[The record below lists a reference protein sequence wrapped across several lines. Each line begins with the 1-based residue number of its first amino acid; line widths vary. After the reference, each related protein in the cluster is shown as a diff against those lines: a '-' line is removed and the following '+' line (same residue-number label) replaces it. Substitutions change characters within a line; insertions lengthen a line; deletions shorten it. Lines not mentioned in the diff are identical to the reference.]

1 MTKKRIKIGF
11 IGAGSLGSLFGGY
24 LASLKSDSYSTELIL
39 FCRKNHAD
47 QINKNGLILNRGQT
61 ELIIHDIQAYTNPD
75 DAKNILLK
83 GSDYAFDF
91 IFLTTKTY
99 DIVTAILEY
108 EKLIDLSKW
117 LVILQN
123 GIGNEEVISN
133 YCTKNKIIRIVTS
146 NGALLNK
153 PGYVT
158 HTGAGFT
165 KVGIPFQ
172 KILNIEGSELKAA
185 QKYLKILSEL
195 LSFAGIE
202 TIIVDDIIKEC
213 WEKVFVN
220 VGINAI
226 GALTRLKN
234 GEMLENEG
242 IKHIMELAIKE
253 ALKVAELRSINLS
266 NKDFTA
272 LTYDVAKKTSEN
284 KNSMLQ
290 DILKGKKTE
299 IDFINGR
306 IVKLGEE
313 LGINTPVNESLTY
326 LIKGLERTSL

>member
-1 MTKKRIKIGF
+1 MTKKRIKLGI

-24 LASLKSDSYSTELIL
+24 LASIRSDSYSTEVFL
-39 FCRKNHAD
+39 FCRKTHAD

-75 DAKNILLK
+75 EARNFLLK
-83 GSDYAFDF
+83 ESDYAFDF

-108 EKLIDLSKW
+108 KKLIDLSKY

-123 GIGNEEVISN
+123 GIGNEEIISN
-133 YCTKNKIIRIVTS
+133 YCPKNKIIRIVTS

-172 KILNIEGSELKAA
+172 KIFNIEDSELEVA
-185 QKYLKILSEL
+185 QKNLKILSEL
-195 LSFAGIE
+195 LNLAGIE

-234 GEMLENEG
+234 GEMLKNEG
-242 IKHIMELAIKE
+242 IKHLMGIAIKE

-266 NKDFTA
+266 KKDFIA
-272 LTYDVAKKTSEN
+272 LAYDVARKTSEN

-290 DILKGKKTE
+290 DIIKGKKTE

-306 IVKLGEE
+306 IVRLGEE
-313 LGINTPVNESLTY
+313 LGTNTPINETLTY
-326 LIKGLERTSL
+326 LIKGLERTSI

>member
-1 MTKKRIKIGF
+1 MTKKRIKIGI
-11 IGAGSLGSLFGGY
+11 IGAGSIGSLFGGY
-24 LASLKSDSYSTELIL
+24 LASIRSDSYSTEVIL
-39 FCRKNHAD
+39 FCRKKHAD

-61 ELIIHDIQAYTNPD
+61 ELIIHDIHAYTNPD
-75 DAKNILLK
+75 DAKNFLLK
-83 GSDYAFDF
+83 DSDYAFDF

-99 DIVTAILEY
+99 DIATAILEY

-123 GIGNEEVISN
+123 GIGNEEVMSK
-133 YCTKNKIIRIVTS
+133 YCPKNKIIRIVTS

-165 KVGIPFQ
+165 KAGLPFQ
-172 KILNIEGSELKAA
+172 KIFNREGSELEEA
-185 QKYLKILSEL
+185 QKNLKIVSEL
-195 LSFAGIE
+195 LNLSGIE
-202 TIIVDDIIKEC
+202 TNIVDDIIKEC

-242 IKHIMELAIKE
+242 IKHIMGLAIKE
-253 ALKVAELRSINLS
+253 ALKVAELRGINLS
-266 NKDFTA
+266 KKDFIA
-272 LTYDVAKKTSEN
+272 LTYDVGKKTSAN

-326 LIKGLERTSL
+326 LIKGLERTSI